1 MRLPSGRSVEW
12 GERLRNRGIR
22 LLVVG
27 PIPEQQKRM
36 LDLESLDGPG
46 APFVKIYG
54 RDSTSEIVLYRL
66 VDGAGHWITS

>member
-1 MRLPSGRSVEW
+1 
-12 GERLRNRGIR
+12 
-22 LLVVG
+22 
-27 PIPEQQKRM
+27 M
-36 LDLESLDGPG
+36 LDLESLDGPD